1 MAFTVYAPDDAPVLQ
16 LGADELIAYGRGAFS
31 RGDSPATADVILVSQ
46 RSSRF
51 DDAFSLKSAGGKLY
65 IRGSNDRSVLYGI
78 FEYLRRAG
86 FDFLY
91 PGREGEIIPEN
102 PKFTLSGFDVREKA
116 SRRFRGIAA
125 APDPE
130 NLQEGYDLIRFMVQ
144 NRYNLF
150 FMEGFDVERPGDG
163 YAIIDGVHPYQHV
176 EYLLRG
182 KSWEERRE
190 IALKKR
196 TMVECA
202 RRYGLLIERGG
213 HGWNYGVPEH
223 YGARHGLDPAESR
236 ELLRAKGKVNKQ
248 AVEPVSTWFQLCL
261 SREEVREIY
270 AEHIV
275 DYLRKHHGE
284 MDIAA
289 IWLGDG
295 YDNKCQCEA
304 CLKVPFSDWYMDIFR
319 RAALRAK
326 EEFPEL
332 TLECIM
338 YFETLEPPTRNCLE
352 GLNNVIMNL
361 AVWRHCYFHALDDEG
376 CRLPGWVPDY
386 RHNASHDDERD
397 MRIIN
402 FDHYEACAAWRKVV
416 GDEIPCLLFNYITH
430 TGHPD
435 RHFMSYDLTHLCRY
449 IADFDR
455 LNFRG
460 MTDCQC
466 HSSWDK
472 PANLQLYGAGR
483 MLWNREDADPRK
495 IRQELFSKLFGTK
508 CPQVTKYCDEMHEL
522 LISCGDYHHS
532 LDFTPEKTRAL
543 KSGLGEMERKL
554 EALGPLPENR
564 ERYFRDSLAELRRYA
579 MEALEKMRR

>member
-1 MAFTVYAPDDAPVLQ
+1 MAFAVYAPADAPVLQ
-16 LGADELIAYGRGAFS
+16 LGADELISYGRGAFL
-31 RGDSPATADVILVSQ
+31 RGSSPETADIVLVSE
-46 RSSRF
+46 RSSKF
-51 DDAFSLKSAGGKLY
+51 DDAFSLESADGKLY
-65 IRGSNDRSVLYGI
+65 VRGANDRSVLYGI

-91 PGREGEIIPEN
+91 PGREGEIVPEK
-102 PKFTLSGFDVREKA
+102 PEFTLSGFDVREKA

-150 FMEGFDVERPGDG
+150 FMEGFDVERPGDE
-163 YAIIDGVHPYQHV
+163 YSIVDGVHPYQHV

-190 IALKKR
+190 IALKKQ
-196 TMVECA
+196 TMVEYA

-223 YGARHGLDPAESR
+223 YGARHGLTPAASR

-248 AVEPVSTWFQLCL
+248 AVAPVSTWFQLCL
-261 SREEVREIY
+261 SNEEVREIY

-304 CLKVPFSDWYMDIFR
+304 CLQVPFSDWYMDIFR
-319 RAALRAK
+319 RAALRVR
-326 EEFPEL
+326 EECPEL

-338 YFETLEPPTRNCLE
+338 YFETLEPPTRNYLE
-352 GLNNVIMNL
+352 GLDNVIMNL
-361 AVWRHCYFHALDDEG
+361 AVWRHCYFHALDDEK

-386 RHNASHDDERD
+386 RHNASHDDEHD
-397 MRIIN
+397 MRIID
-402 FDHYEACAAWRKVV
+402 FDHYTACAAWRKVV
-416 GDEIPCLLFNYITH
+416 GEKIPCLLFNYITH
-430 TGHPD
+430 IGHPD

-449 IADFDR
+449 FADFDR
-455 LNFRG
+455 LNFSG

-483 MLWNREDADPRK
+483 MLWNKEDADPQK
-495 IRQELFSKLFGTK
+495 IRQELFSKLFGAK
-508 CPQVTKYCDEMHEL
+508 RAQVTQYCDEMHEL

-532 LDFTPEKTRAL
+532 LEFTPEKTHTL
-543 KSGLGEMERKL
+543 KAGLAEMGRKL
-554 EALGPLPENR
+554 EALGPLPEHR
-564 ERYFRDSLAELRRYA
+564 ERYFRDSLAELRRYVD
-579 MEALEKMRR
+579 EALEKIRP